1 MRAIDTGSGTINLSR
16 RSLWR
21 RRKVRAASRLIL
33 CLAVGLT
40 AFVGPSVRAQQD
52 GPSATSSAEPIRVG
66 FIGPLSGAYA
76 QNGRDIL
83 NGFLLYLDEIGYR
96 AGGRKIELIVED
108 DQAIPAETLTKARKL
123 IERDRVHVMAGTLLS
138 SSGYALAPY
147 IDSMHVPMIYPVVS
161 ADDLTQRRRTKW
173 IVRTGWT
180 GSQPNHAFGEYAY
193 KNLKLRRVTTIA
205 LDYAFGWESVG
216 GFERT
221 FTESG
226 GRIAQKLWAPVSVHD
241 FAPYLAQVSRDID
254 AVYALVLGRAAL
266 QFMRQYQEF
275 GLKGR
280 VLLIG
285 GGTSTDEHVLPA
297 MGDEAVGTITAL
309 HYSAALDNPANRKF
323 AAAYRA
329 RFRKVPSYYAESMYT
344 GGKWLG
350 AAIEALHGRVEDS
363 AALLEA
369 LRRAKLTDLPRG
381 PVELDEYGNPIEN
394 IYVRK
399 VERVNGELQN
409 TVIDTF
415 PRVSQFWT
423 FDPADYLKRPL
434 YSR

>member
-1 MRAIDTGSGTINLSR
+1 MKR
-16 RSLWR
+16 RQFLALG
-21 RRKVRAASRLIL
+21 AA
-33 CLAVGLT
+33 AVAG
-40 AFVGPSVRAQQD
+40 ARVHGQ
-52 GPSATSSAEPIRVG
+52 SADPIRVG
-66 FIGPLSGAYA
+66 FLGPLSGAYA

-83 NGFLLYLDEIGYR
+83 NGFLLYLDEIAYR

-147 IDSMHVPMIYPVVS
+147 IDSMRIPMIYPVVS
-161 ADDLTQRRRTKW
+161 ADDLTQRRRSRW
-173 IVRTGWT
+173 IIRTGWT

-193 KNLKLRRVTTIA
+193 TKLNLRRVATIA

-221 FTESG
+221 FTARG
-226 GRIAQKLWAPVSVHD
+226 GRIVEKLWAPVSVHD
-241 FAPYLAQVSRDID
+241 FAPYLAQVSRNVD

-266 QFMRQYQEF
+266 QLMRQYQEF

-297 MGDEAVGTITAL
+297 MGDEAIGTITAL
-309 HYSAALDNPANRKF
+309 HYSAALDNPANHTF
-323 AAAYRA
+323 AAAYRT

-350 AAIEALHGRVEDS
+350 AAIETLKGRVEDP
-363 AALLEA
+363 AALLDA
-369 LRRAKLTDLPRG
+369 LRSAKLTDLPRG

-394 IYVRK
+394 IYIRK

-415 PRVSQFWT
+415 PQVSQFWT
-423 FDPADYLKRPL
+423 FNPTEYLKQPL